1 MMRVIPPY
9 LTEALLAISLVDDL
23 VALALSLEAGAR
35 TSGSAGV
42 VGDAAAALAVLV
54 VLVADG
60 SVAAVHVGRVVAP
73 RLLLQ
78 PVQLRRP
85 AL

>member
-23 VALALSLEAGAR
+23 VALALALEAGA
-35 TSGSAGV
+35 GSPGAAGV
-42 VGDAAAALAVLV
+42 VRHAAALAVLV